1 MAASAMGAGVIVDF
15 TLNGSPQRCDVPPH
29 WTLLRMLR
37 ETAGRTDAKHGCG
50 EGVCGACA
58 VFVDGI
64 AVNSCSLLAPQV
76 HGARVETVAGLVGD
90 DELHPLQAEMV
101 ARGGVQCGFCTP
113 GMVIS
118 AIEAVR
124 IGAASSDEEI
134 RHSLAGNLCRC
145 TGYGKVVSAVAAYR
159 DGASPAGDEL
169 PAAAAPDDAAE
180 RSEVGAP
187 GSEPP
192 GAGVG
197 S

>member
-1 MAASAMGAGVIVDF
+1 
-15 TLNGSPQRCDVPPH
+15 
-29 WTLLRMLR
+29 
-37 ETAGRTDAKHGCG
+37 
-50 EGVCGACA
+50 
-58 VFVDGI
+58 
-64 AVNSCSLLAPQV
+64 
-76 HGARVETVAGLVGD
+76 
-90 DELHPLQAEMV
+90 
-101 ARGGVQCGFCTP
+101 
-113 GMVIS
+113 MVIS

-145 TGYGKVVSAVAAYR
+145 TGYGKIVSAVAAYR
-159 DGASPAGDEL
+159 DGLAPAGDEL
-169 PAAAAPDDAAE
+169 PPDDAAE